1 LSYRFANDPG
11 LAILCYKIWTLSAL
25 GRFDEAARVAE
36 QVQAEVDDHPHAPT
50 VAFCKFF
57 SFLVP
62 LYVSDDYAGCERRC
76 DDLIAYCEEKKVEQF
91 RLLGILYRLLTR
103 ASREPNLD
111 NVAQARAALEAMH
124 RFGGHLSDS
133 SYMSWLAEASLMAG
147 DLTGAQNGIAECLA
161 FIESSGERYHL
172 ADTRR
177 VEGRIALAGPAPDR
191 VRAEQCFRQAIEV
204 AREQEFPLFELRA
217 TMELARLWR
226 DARPAAELRALLE
239 PLIAA
244 IRGGDETR
252 DVRDA
257 RAFLAELA

>member
-1 LSYRFANDPG
+1 VSKDGSRF
-11 LAILCYKIWTLSAL
+11 
-25 GRFDEAARVAE
+25 
-36 QVQAEVDDHPHAPT
+36 
-50 VAFCKFF
+50 
-57 SFLVP
+57 
-62 LYVSDDYAGCERRC
+62 
-76 DDLIAYCEEKKVEQF
+76 
-91 RLLGILYRLLTR
+91 
-103 ASREPNLD
+103 
-111 NVAQARAALEAMH
+111 
-124 RFGGHLSDS
+124 
-133 SYMSWLAEASLMAG
+133 
-147 DLTGAQNGIAECLA
+147 
-161 FIESSGERYHL
+161 
-172 ADTRR
+172 
-177 VEGRIALAGPAPDR
+177 AGPAPDR